1 MTMSLVSAGGHRFST
16 RPCLRS
22 TVRRRGGRVRA
33 ALVEARPAATPP
45 IRVITLAKTGD
56 RADDLQAEARAMAR
70 AANSSF
76 YTPELLALKY
86 GSQPIKVLL
95 LLLLLC

>member
-16 RPCLRS
+16 RPCLRP